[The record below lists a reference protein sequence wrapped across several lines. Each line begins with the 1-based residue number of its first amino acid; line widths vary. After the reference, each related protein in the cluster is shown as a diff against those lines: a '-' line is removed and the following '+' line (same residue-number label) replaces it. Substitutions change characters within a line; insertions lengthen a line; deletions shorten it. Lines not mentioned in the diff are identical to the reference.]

1 MGRGER
7 FYLLKWLQIIKV
19 ESVTS
24 RTELCEGDRI
34 KGLISVEKWSSRVT
48 CGAGPK
54 EGGSSELGE
63 GGGRSGDD
71 RA

>member
-24 RTELCEGDRI
+24 RTELCEGDSI
-34 KGLISVEKWSSRVT
+34 KGLISVE
-48 CGAGPK
+48 
-54 EGGSSELGE
+54 
-63 GGGRSGDD
+63 
-71 RA
+71 